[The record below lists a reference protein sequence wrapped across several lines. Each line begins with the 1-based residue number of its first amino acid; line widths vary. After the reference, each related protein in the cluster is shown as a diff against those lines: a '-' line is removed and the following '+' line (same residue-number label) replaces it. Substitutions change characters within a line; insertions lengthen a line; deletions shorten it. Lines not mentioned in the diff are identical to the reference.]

1 MLDVIFYVVG
11 GAIGIGLLIV
21 IAFPRYFLPGELT
34 KTTKV
39 GASYWGCYEGQALQE
54 GEQEEKITYK
64 TVRKKPL
71 VVAGS
76 ATYAAGR
83 GVKMSGMG

>member
-1 MLDVIFYVVG
+1 MVDVIFYVFG
-11 GAIGIGLLIV
+11 AAIGIGLLIV

-34 KTTKV
+34 KTIKV
-39 GASYWGCYEGQALQE
+39 GASYWGCYEGKALKE
-54 GEQEEKITYK
+54 GEEETKIKVK
-64 TVRKKPL
+64 TTRTKPICI
-71 VVAGS
+71 AGS